1 MAENLLSAP
10 SVAKVKPTGKTV
22 KLSDGGGLLLEVR
35 SNGAKYWRWRYTFGG
50 KEKMLSLGVYPATT
64 LADARQRRNEAR
76 TTLSANTDPSE
87 LRKARKAALQHQD
100 QIQALIAAGQP
111 LPGTFEAVAREWLVK
126 KHEPE
131 VSARYARCRSQL
143 HPAKACY
150 TRMPRCRAGC
160 DFGSRQRGG

>member
-76 TTLSANTDPSE
+76 TVCADLNLTHRADPI
-87 LRKARKAALQHQD
+87 L
-100 QIQALIAAGQP
+100 
-111 LPGTFEAVAREWLVK
+111 
-126 KHEPE
+126 
-131 VSARYARCRSQL
+131 
-143 HPAKACY
+143 
-150 TRMPRCRAGC
+150 TRGWMPTA
-160 DFGSRQRGG
+160 